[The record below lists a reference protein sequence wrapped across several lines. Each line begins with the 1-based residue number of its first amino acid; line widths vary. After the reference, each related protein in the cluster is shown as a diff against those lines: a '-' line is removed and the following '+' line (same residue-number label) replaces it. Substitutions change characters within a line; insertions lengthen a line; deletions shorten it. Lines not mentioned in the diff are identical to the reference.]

1 MPSWPGQRRRRRW
14 LHNSDSN
21 PPRATRFPHPRARRW
36 GGVTR
41 WPPRWPGCALLR
53 QRSAVRNVN
62 GGGGWRPSGQRGEEG
77 GRRGTR
83 CLFGSHPG
91 LGSPGVRGRGHP
103 VGCGAGRPHPRG
115 ASAARGPREGGGSRA
130 AGGVGRLRGRSRRPR
145 AAIITEPPFSGW
157 LCLEE
162 PRAVGAHPKLSA
174 GRPLCE
180 RPRRAGSAG
189 SAPALGRTVF
199 PEVTFRNCSRLD
211 FKLVFPPL
219 LHRQW
224 TKEK

>member
-36 GGVTR
+36 GGGNQVAPEVA
-41 WPPRWPGCALLR
+41 WV
-53 QRSAVRNVN
+53 RSAPAEIRRSERERRRWLEAKRSA
-62 GGGGWRPSGQRGEEG
+62 GR
-77 GRRGTR
+77 GRRAAGNALFVWFAPGT
-83 CLFGSHPG
+83 G
-91 LGSPGVRGRGHP
+91 LAR
-103 VGCGAGRPHPRG
+103 GAGARAPCGLRCVASASARG
-115 ASAARGPREGGGSRA
+115 SAARGPREGGGSRA